1 MEYISQHYTLNTFLT
16 PPGLRPTSP
25 INSASSVNRGGHR
38 DIEPLAQVM
47 GSVLLSI
54 NNLSPTA
61 RLWQGVSLCLRSSAE
76 QIGGVAQRAE
86 GVAESLRSSE
96 TQLLSVCFHRKAVS
110 DEWNISLNTILSTL
124 NTFTTPPALR
134 PTSPINS
141 ASSVNRGGHA
151 ALYGCD
157 FYFGFLFVRDV
168 GGLRKNMLFSRL
180 DLFFSVL
187 IAPEITFF
195 INFAMCS
202 GGAGA

>member
-1 MEYISQHYTLNTFLT
+1 M
-16 PPGLRPTSP
+16 
-25 INSASSVNRGGHR
+25 NRGGHR

-110 DEWNISLNTILSTL
+110 AE
-124 NTFTTPPALR
+124 
-134 PTSPINS
+134 
-141 ASSVNRGGHA
+141 
-151 ALYGCD
+151 
-157 FYFGFLFVRDV
+157 
-168 GGLRKNMLFSRL
+168 
-180 DLFFSVL
+180 
-187 IAPEITFF
+187 
-195 INFAMCS
+195 
-202 GGAGA
+202 